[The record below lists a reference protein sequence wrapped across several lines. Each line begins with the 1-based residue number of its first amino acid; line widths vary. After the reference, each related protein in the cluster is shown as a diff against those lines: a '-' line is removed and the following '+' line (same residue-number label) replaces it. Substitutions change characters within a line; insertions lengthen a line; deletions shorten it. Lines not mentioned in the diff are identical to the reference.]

1 MKFKIDEN
9 LPTEFAEILQEAGYD
24 AMTVHQ
30 QKLKGEKD
38 PILLEICQQEGRI
51 LVTLDLDFANIR
63 NYPPEQFLGIIVF
76 RVSRQDKPSLLSI
89 LQNIIPLFGQEKIIH
104 HLWIVEEKR
113 IQNTRRNLKIYSK
126 IAVLNLLKEIWRS
139 P

>member
-38 PILLEICQQEGRI
+38 PILLEICQQESRTLI
-51 LVTLDLDFANIR
+51 TLDLDFANIK

-76 RVSRQDKPSLLSI
+76 RVNRQDKPYLLSI
-89 LQNIIPLFGQEKIIH
+89 LHNIIPLFEQETIIH
-104 HLWIVEEKR
+104 HLWIVEENR
-113 IQNTRRNLKIYSK
+113 IRIRGES
-126 IAVLNLLKEIWRS
+126 
-139 P
+139 